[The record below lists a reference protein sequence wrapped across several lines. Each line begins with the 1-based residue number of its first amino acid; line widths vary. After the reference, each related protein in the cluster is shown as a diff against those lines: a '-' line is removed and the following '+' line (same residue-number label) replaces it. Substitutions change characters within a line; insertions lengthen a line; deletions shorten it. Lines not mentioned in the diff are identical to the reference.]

1 MAHARLAETIRVLE
15 RLVAFESLPGRP
27 NLDLVGYLK
36 DYLADKGIE
45 GRLSFDDSGTRANL
59 HALIGSPADGG
70 VVLNGHTD
78 VVPVEGQAWTS
89 DPFALVRRDGRLFAR
104 GAVDMKGFL
113 ACIFAS
119 AAMLRAAALKRP
131 VHLTACY
138 DEEIGG
144 LGAPILVEAMLA
156 DGPKP
161 AVAIVGEPTAMRLVS
176 GHKGGLEMHTEFL
189 GHSGHASDPRKGVNA
204 IHFAARFVAR
214 LTEMAADLSCRP
226 RAGSAY
232 EPPYTTISVG
242 RISGGAARNI
252 IADSCAIDWELRPLP
267 GDDGDA
273 MIAEIER
280 FAREELLPEMRKAH
294 PKADIRTVTEARVP
308 ALDESE
314 AAAAVDLVS
323 EITGSNATEV
333 VSFGTDAGHFCRAGI
348 STVVFGPGSIGEAHK
363 PDEFIE
369 VSEIEDCL
377 AFLDRLA
384 VRLSRP

>member
-1 MAHARLAETIRVLE
+1 
-15 RLVAFESLPGRP
+15 
-27 NLDLVGYLK
+27 
-36 DYLADKGIE
+36 
-45 GRLSFDDSGTRANL
+45 
-59 HALIGSPADGG
+59 
-70 VVLNGHTD
+70 
-78 VVPVEGQAWTS
+78 
-89 DPFALVRRDGRLFAR
+89 
-104 GAVDMKGFL
+104 
-113 ACIFAS
+113 
-119 AAMLRAAALKRP
+119 
-131 VHLTACY
+131 
-138 DEEIGG
+138 
-144 LGAPILVEAMLA
+144 
-156 DGPKP
+156 
-161 AVAIVGEPTAMRLVS
+161 
-176 GHKGGLEMHTEFL
+176 
-189 GHSGHASDPRKGVNA
+189 
-204 IHFAARFVAR
+204 
-214 LTEMAADLSCRP
+214 
-226 RAGSAY
+226 
-232 EPPYTTISVG
+232 
-242 RISGGAARNI
+242 
-252 IADSCAIDWELRPLP
+252 
-267 GDDGDA
+267 